1 METTETVIAS
11 HPFLRGLGIEVLPML
26 ARAATLQ
33 HYGVGEL
40 IFQERREADRLYLL
54 QHGHVALEA
63 FVPGRGTV
71 VLQTLGPGEALGW
84 SWLFPPHRWQFSAR
98 SVDAT
103 QIISFD
109 AARLRELAEEHPDF
123 GRELVTRMAQV
134 LLARLQATRT
144 KLEEFHYP
152 GSQGRIDDCLTEPDE
167 EGEPTR
173 QPLR

>member
-11 HPFLRGLGIEVLPML
+11 HPFLRGLGREVLPML
-26 ARAATLQ
+26 SAAATLD

-40 IFQERREADRLYLL
+40 IFHERREADRLYLL
-54 QHGHVALEA
+54 QHGHVVLEA

-109 AARLRELAEEHPDF
+109 AVRLRELAEEHPDF
-123 GRELVTRMAQV
+123 GRELVTRMVQV
-134 LLARLQATRT
+134 LLTRLQATRS

-152 GSQGRIDDCLTEPDE
+152 GHHGRIDDCLSEPDE
-167 EGEPTR
+167 EAGPT
-173 QPLR
+173 PHPPG